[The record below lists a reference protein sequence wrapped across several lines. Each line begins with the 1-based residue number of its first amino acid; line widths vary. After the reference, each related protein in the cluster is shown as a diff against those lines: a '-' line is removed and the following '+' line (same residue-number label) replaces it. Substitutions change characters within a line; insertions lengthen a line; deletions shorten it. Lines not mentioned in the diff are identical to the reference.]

1 MTQYECIRKVFTKV
15 RPEGLFLFSIGP
27 EVMLSQVSPPGDQK
41 KKVGWRF
48 KVSGCWLDVSDLE
61 ATAALTFPLPLLMNH
76 WLSPSSGT
84 KSSHNNV
91 TAVVSLHSVDSM
103 LHQEGFKRFIY
114 LYRLFLVKFALPTG
128 TLTSWQLELLMP
140 TSWRTIW
147 SNCLLPVVRVAKEKW
162 LLFSLYAE
170 YTRNCHRLTNTLFIS
185 ASDSNSAA
193 STKYCISYWN
203 LTHTLAT
210 IVLLYQSHR

>member
-1 MTQYECIRKVFTKV
+1 MLTWCV
-15 RPEGLFLFSIGP
+15 RPGSH
-27 EVMLSQVSPPGDQK
+27 SCVS
-41 KKVGWRF
+41 
-48 KVSGCWLDVSDLE
+48 
-61 ATAALTFPLPLLMNH
+61 LTFPLPLLMNH

-114 LYRLFLVKFALPTG
+114 LYRLFLVKFALPAG

-140 TSWRTIW
+140 TTWRTIW

-162 LLFSLYAE
+162 LLFSLLAE

-193 STKYCISYWN
+193 STKYYISYLN